1 MTKSS
6 PAGRA
11 GRSLH
16 AYITACK
23 PRVFDRNGYFSDVMG
38 ISVEYGDI
46 IDDILVISDILVKYV
61 AFLKS
66 GAIPSHHPYFI
77 LFLWDCP

>member
-1 MTKSS
+1 M
-6 PAGRA
+6 
-11 GRSLH
+11 
-16 AYITACK
+16 
-23 PRVFDRNGYFSDVMG
+23 FDCNGDFSDVMG

-66 GAIPSHHPYFI
+66 GAIPSHHPYFYGI
-77 LFLWDCP
+77 VHEINHHKPTSYHGVAL